1 MLTKNSTILILLL
14 SIGHF
19 KFVLAQT
26 PEERAEAFNAVIG
39 KAYHV
44 SVKGNT
50 LLIEGY
56 REGKQ
61 LKLDK
66 VNVFDLDL
74 GSMMYSGIDTTV
86 SVKCVDGLDGCVER
100 HLLLDKKKSYRERMV
115 FAVPLDGDANEIM
128 SKLNELLNSMYNR
141 K

>member
-1 MLTKNSTILILLL
+1 MPIKNGTILILIVML
-14 SIGHF
+14 G
-19 KFVLAQT
+19 FVRESFCQT
-26 PEERAEAFNAVIG
+26 PAERAEAFNSVIG
-39 KAYHV
+39 KDYRV

-74 GSMMYSGIDTTV
+74 GSMMYSGVDTTV
-86 SVKCVDGLDGCVER
+86 SVKCLDGLDGCVER

-115 FAVPLDGDANEIM
+115 FAVPSEGDANEIM
-128 SKLNELLNSMYNR
+128 SKLNELLKSMYNR